1 MPSNKIDSPTLA
13 STIARRSTAL
23 PGDALSLF
31 RTYIREKHDDNDCD
45 DGGPKGDAERDLD
58 FVLATGHLDSMDEE
72 NIKELRNDFFGPK
85 FRLVLDNKK
94 LRDQIEADLQH
105 EGNPKE
111 SIQNLQ
117 SARRNIWDRCK
128 ERHDDWIAHLVSRD
142 IIKNRSGETLF
153 NGWLD

>member
-72 NIKELRNDFFGPK
+72 NIKE
-85 FRLVLDNKK
+85 
-94 LRDQIEADLQH
+94 
-105 EGNPKE
+105 
-111 SIQNLQ
+111 
-117 SARRNIWDRCK
+117 
-128 ERHDDWIAHLVSRD
+128 WIVWLSSHAMLT
-142 IIKNRSGETLF
+142 ETLGRESGDAQLF
-153 NGWLD
+153 TDHYA